1 MKNRVAPPRSCSRI
15 HADTLRT
22 GCVKSDEGDASSECV
37 IEGSVNMRNRFIAL
51 LTGVVLVLAM
61 AAPAMAA
68 PGAKHGSCE
77 ALGQAFAAW
86 ARGELPAEAGHP
98 GTVMPVL
105 AQTSPGFAAD
115 ILHAEMTTE
124 VPGIPGTP
132 FCDPHPTK

>member
-1 MKNRVAPPRSCSRI
+1 MRI
-15 HADTLRT
+15 RL
-22 GCVKSDEGDASSECV
+22 
-37 IEGSVNMRNRFIAL
+37 IAL
-51 LTGVVLVLAM
+51 LTAVMLMLAL

-77 ALGQAFAAW
+77 GFGEAFAAW

-105 AQTSPGFAAD
+105 AQTAPGFAAD
-115 ILHAEMTTE
+115 VLHAEMTTV

-132 FCDPHPTK
+132 FCDPHPTQ